1 MGSKHCH
8 ILLVEDEEAHA
19 ELIRRAFARRG
30 GTDGLT
36 VAYTLG
42 EARRCLAKAPPADL
56 VIADL
61 LLPDGKGTD
70 LLPGNG
76 AEATYPLV
84 LITGHGDEEAAVAAM
99 KAGALD
105 YVVKS
110 DVTLA
115 DMPHIAERALRH
127 WEHIVERRQAEE
139 ALRKSEARFRELA
152 DLLPETVFQADP
164 LGRLTFLNRKG
175 LAAFQITHEDLN
187 RGIDTLKTVAP
198 QDRDRAA
205 RNMQRML
212 MAEDVPG
219 VEYTALRKDGATFPV
234 VAYST
239 CVTHDAQP
247 VALIGIII
255 DITERKR
262 QEETLRVYHDRL
274 RALAFELSQAE
285 ERERR
290 RVATFLHDN
299 IAQALTMVRIKL
311 DATRASVSSPDLA
324 RSLAEVRDLLLQ
336 PVSDI
341 RSLTFDLS
349 PPVLYELGFEAAL
362 EWLAETTQ
370 QRHGLPCVL
379 EDDGK
384 PGLLGDAV
392 EVIVFRAVQ
401 ELLAN
406 AVKHARAKT
415 VKVSVCHT
423 EDGNICVQV
432 RDDGVGFDA
441 DAAGGSAARGFGLFN
456 MRERLKDVGGC
467 LQLES
472 APRRGTLAVLT
483 VPAIHEPKRALRGKR
498 T

>member
-1 MGSKHCH
+1 MGARHGY

-36 VAYTLG
+36 VVHTLG
-42 EARRCLAKAPPADL
+42 EARRCLAKAPLPDL

-76 AEATYPLV
+76 AEVAYPLV
-84 LITGHGDEEAAVAAM
+84 LITGHGDEEAAVVAM
-99 KAGALD
+99 KAGVLD

-115 DMPHIAERALRH
+115 DMPRLAERALRY
-127 WEHIVERRQAEE
+127 WKHIVERRRAEE

-187 RGIDTLKTVAP
+187 HGIDTLEMVAP
-198 QDRDRAA
+198 QDRDVAA

-212 MAEDVPG
+212 MAEDLPG
-219 VEYTALRKDGATFPV
+219 VEYTALRKDGATFPA

-255 DITERKR
+255 DVTERKQ
-262 QEETLRVYHDRL
+262 QEEALRVYHDRL
-274 RALAFELSQAE
+274 RALAFELSQTE
-285 ERERR
+285 ERQRR
-290 RVATFLHDN
+290 RIATFLHDN

-311 DATRASVSSPDLA
+311 DETRASVSSPDLA

-336 PVSDI
+336 PVSDT
-341 RSLTFDLS
+341 RSLIFDLS
-349 PPVLYELGFEAAL
+349 SPVLYELGFEAAL
-362 EWLAETTQ
+362 EWLVETTQ
-370 QRHGLPCVL
+370 QKHGLPCVL
-379 EDDGK
+379 EVDGK
-384 PGLLGDAV
+384 PGLLDDAV
-392 EVIVFRAVQ
+392 EVILFRAVQ
-401 ELLAN
+401 ELLVN
-406 AVKHARAKT
+406 VVKHAQAKT

-423 EDGNICVQV
+423 EDGNLCVQV

-441 DAAGGSAARGFGLFN
+441 EAAAGSATRGFGLFN
-456 MRERLKDVGGC
+456 IRERLKDVGGC

-472 APRRGTLAVLT
+472 SPRRGTLAVLS
-483 VPAIHEPKRALRGKR
+483 VPAIHEPKGALQGKR